1 MQQKHEFSPGDTVE
15 WIRAPF
21 NVQRGLYEVVRQM
34 PEGHDGE
41 LQYRI
46 KSKSELTE
54 RVVSETQICSR
65 PSTGIQSRRETMFSA
80 FDGKR

>member
-1 MQQKHEFSPGDTVE
+1 MQHKHEFSPGDTVE
-15 WIRAPF
+15 WIKAPL

-65 PSTGIQSRRETMFSA
+65 PSNGAPSRRDTMFSP
-80 FDGKR
+80 DVGKR